1 MATKKKSA
9 EEMIEVDAPEIDTEA
24 AEPQKAEDNKLQQ
37 ENSELKQQMADM
49 QRQMLEMQNQVA
61 EQLKLMQ
68 QMAAGNVEKPRPLTQ
83 VEKDAQEA
91 RALADKAAKEGTDPW
106 TLDFEM
112 FVPHRDPG
120 EDKWYW
126 LSINDRT
133 AQIPAD
139 DSRQVMK
146 LPFALVLAD
155 TLKAKRR
162 EEAYMDNVQ
171 VYDPLS
177 NPHQNGKL

>member
-1 MATKKKSA
+1 MATKKKPA
-9 EEMIEVDAPEIDTEA
+9 EELVEVDAPEIDTEA
-24 AEPQKAEDNKLQQ
+24 AEPQQPEDNGLQK
-37 ENSELKQQMADM
+37 ENDELKKQMRDM
-49 QRQMLEMQNQVA
+49 QAQMLAMQNQMA

-83 VEKDAQEA
+83 TEKDAQDA
-91 RALADKAAKEGTDPW
+91 RALADKAANEGTDPW

-133 AQIPAD
+133 AQIPAN

-171 VYDPLS
+171 VYDPQL